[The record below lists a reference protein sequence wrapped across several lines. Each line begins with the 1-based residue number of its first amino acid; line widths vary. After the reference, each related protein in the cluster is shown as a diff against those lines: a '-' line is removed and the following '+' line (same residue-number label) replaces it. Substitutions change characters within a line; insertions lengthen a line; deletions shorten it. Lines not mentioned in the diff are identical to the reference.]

1 MVWHDDYQ
9 VWLTEQQSLENGQL
23 VVNHFV
29 GSDWTQQSL
38 SALLGNMRHE
48 SSINPN
54 MYEYGY
60 DWVDDRGYGLVQW
73 TPRSKYW
80 DWAVGNGLTPEKG
93 ESQLARIDYEI
104 ENNIQWIANG
114 HRVRYGLE
122 SKYDF
127 SFEVFRTNSLN
138 LSIAELVEAFMW
150 NYEGPNYQAGTNS
163 LQGRIDFALLA
174 NGTLDFTGTGG
185 GGVDPQPPTNDNENK
200 IISMLLSDC
209 LNGWNY

>member
-1 MVWHDDYQ
+1 MWHDDFR
-9 VWLTEQQSLENGQL
+9 VWLTQQQSLENGQL

-60 DWVDDRGYGLVQW
+60 DWSDDRGYGLVQW

-80 DWAVGNGLTPEKG
+80 NWAVANNLTPEKG

-122 SKYDF
+122 SKYNF
-127 SFEVFRTNSLN
+127 SFEAFRTNSLN

-163 LQGRIDFALLA
+163 LQQRIDFALLV
-174 NGTLDFTGTGG
+174 NGILDFTGTGG
-185 GGVDPQPPTNDNENK
+185 GVNPQPPSNVNEK
-200 IISMLLSDC
+200 IINLLLCDA
-209 LNGWNY
+209 LNGWKF